1 MPDNVRPFFYLGE
14 IMTDERALFLID
26 GPNFYKNIKFG
37 NLQRKH
43 LDYMRLAHNLALSRK
58 VIDVV
63 LFTSPVDRIT
73 DSTNYVKQQ
82 RFFSAFQ
89 EAGGT
94 LKLGKLVSR
103 KRKCK
108 QCGNIENFKT
118 EKSVDV
124 MLVMDIILR
133 TNEYD
138 TLYICSCDTDI
149 IPAIRYVKEKGKKV
163 FLVRPVGANC
173 AGVGNECDSSIV
185 LTQNHLDAAQVDK

>member
-1 MPDNVRPFFYLGE
+1 MV
-14 IMTDERALFLID
+14 DERALFLID

-73 DSTNYVKQQ
+73 DSANYVKQQ

-94 LKLGKLVSR
+94 LKLGRLVSR
-103 KRKCK
+103 RRECK
-108 QCGNIENFKT
+108 QCGNIEDFKT

-149 IPAIRYVKEKGKKV
+149 IPALRYIKEMEKKV

-173 AGVGNECDSSIV
+173 AGVGRECSASIV
-185 LTQNHLDAAQVDK
+185 LTQGHIDAAQSI